1 MNENSETSHLS
12 SRPDLLNIDREFADN
27 LKILL
32 DNSPSKG
39 LVRLGVASIYDN
51 GKNDS
56 GGSINGISSSSTD
69 LLQKS
74 LPLSVVEVTTPGDV
88 PVSQS
93 NHGTKSIAE
102 RVVSSDRKVDVIS
115 GAIYGQDSVRTFH
128 TTFFL
133 GNNGKSS
140 NAADLGKAVKVS
152 APVARSKSFGRKNMS
167 ARIQSLLENFES
179 SDCSFDSPPSL
190 PETPRN
196 IEKRPA
202 KQFSAEASMSENKSS
217 AEACFACNRVIYP
230 LDRYS
235 TGSHVYHKSCLRCSI
250 CDRSLSSI
258 TCESSKDKL
267 FCRPHFLEKAHGI
280 LRRMSTPASF
290 SRDAQNVAPHS
301 IAVESASVRLEAVN
315 VRAS

>member
-32 DNSPSKG
+32 DSSPSKG
-39 LVRLGVASIYDN
+39 LVQLGVASVYNN

-56 GGSINGISSSSTD
+56 SGGINGISSSSTD

-74 LPLSVVEVTTPGDV
+74 PPLSVVEATTPGDV

-93 NHGTKSIAE
+93 NHGPKSIAE
-102 RVVSSDRKVDVIS
+102 GVVSSDRKVDIIN
-115 GAIYGQDSVRTFH
+115 GAICGQDSVRTFH

-140 NAADLGKAVKVS
+140 NAADLGKAVKAS

-179 SDCSFDSPPSL
+179 SDCSFDSPSSL
-190 PETPRN
+190 PETSRN

-202 KQFSAEASMSENKSS
+202 KQFSTEASMSENKVLFSNLVNS
-217 AEACFACNRVIYP
+217 YLKR
-230 LDRYS
+230 
-235 TGSHVYHKSCLRCSI
+235 HVLAFPN
-250 CDRSLSSI
+250 L
-258 TCESSKDKL
+258 
-267 FCRPHFLEKAHGI
+267 
-280 LRRMSTPASF
+280 M
-290 SRDAQNVAPHS
+290 
-301 IAVESASVRLEAVN
+301 
-315 VRAS
+315 